1 MINILMITDED
12 AGVETPLKDEES
24 PVWIVGWCESKV
36 VSFGVEF
43 CWSNSLN
50 V

>member
-24 PVWIVGWCESKV
+24 PV
-36 VSFGVEF
+36 
-43 CWSNSLN
+43 
-50 V
+50 